1 MLNAVVIM
9 LSIVEPD
16 MRSFLLNFVTLN
28 IVMLTV
34 VMLTVIMLGVVAP
47 DTM

>member
-16 MRSFLLNFVTLN
+16 MMSFLLNFVTLN
-28 IVMLTV
+28 IVMLSV
-34 VMLTVIMLGVVAP
+34 VMLTVIMQGVVAP